1 MSSFLHIF
9 CNICFFIG
17 FLMITIMTDVRWYL
31 IMILTCIFFISSD
44 VKHLF
49 MCLLAN
55 CMYSLEKCPFKS
67 FAFIYELLLSCCMS
81 CLYVWNIN
89 FLSVASLAN
98 IFSHSAGCC
107 FHYVHRSLCYPKFLN
122 LIRSHLK
129 KFISFSLEDWMEMCP
144 TLFNWKN

>member
-1 MSSFLHIF
+1 
-9 CNICFFIG
+9 
-17 FLMITIMTDVRWYL
+17 
-31 IMILTCIFFISSD
+31 MILTCIFFISSD

-107 FHYVHRSLCYPKFLN
+107 FHYVHGSLCYPKAFKFNKVTFKKMYFFFIRRLN
-122 LIRSHLK
+122 GNVSHAVQLEELILLK
-129 KFISFSLEDWMEMCP
+129 
-144 TLFNWKN
+144 